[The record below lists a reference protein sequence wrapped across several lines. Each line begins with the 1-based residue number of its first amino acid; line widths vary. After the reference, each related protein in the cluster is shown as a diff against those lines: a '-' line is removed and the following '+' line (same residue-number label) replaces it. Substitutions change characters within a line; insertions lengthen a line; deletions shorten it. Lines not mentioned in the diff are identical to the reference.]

1 VLSEIPV
8 DFEPRA
14 EAALRA
20 ALAQS
25 RLMLLG
31 EVHGVE
37 ENPAVIYTLFRRF
50 EFAAL
55 ALEWPSSIDLRNPM
69 LSADGRITPR
79 HFELLDQLGREGR
92 LEHLTLFDS
101 AGDGTWSGRDLAM
114 ARALMAGR
122 RQDLT
127 TLVVAGNLHTKTRP
141 LQYGHPM
148 GEHVAA
154 QVPAVPSGRIHYL
167 DGHYYNFGVK
177 RFRRRFWHR
186 GRRPARFYLKDGEF
200 VFDIPNAHAAGVG

>member
-1 VLSEIPV
+1 MLSEIPT

-14 EAALRA
+14 ETVLRA

-37 ENPAVIYTLFRRF
+37 ENPAIIYTLFRRF

-55 ALEWPSSIDLRNPM
+55 ALEWPSSIDLRSPI
-69 LSADGRITPR
+69 LTEDGRITPR
-79 HFELLDQLGREGR
+79 HFELLDQLGREGL

-101 AGDGTWSGRDLAM
+101 VSDGTWNGRDLAM
-114 ARALMAGR
+114 ARALLAGR

-141 LQYGHPM
+141 SQYGHPM

-154 QVPAVPSGRIHYL
+154 EVPAVPTGGVRYL
-167 DGHYYNFGVK
+167 GGHYYNFGVK
-177 RFRRRFWHR
+177 SFRRRSWHR
-186 GRRPARFYLKDGEF
+186 ERRAQFYFKDGEF
-200 VFDIPNAHAAGVG
+200 TFEISAAHAVGVG